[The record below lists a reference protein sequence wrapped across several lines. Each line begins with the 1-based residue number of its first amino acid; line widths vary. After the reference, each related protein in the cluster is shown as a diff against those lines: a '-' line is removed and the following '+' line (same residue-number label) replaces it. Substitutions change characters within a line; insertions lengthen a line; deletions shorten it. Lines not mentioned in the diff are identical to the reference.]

1 MSLKLKKTESGNIN
15 NKRVE
20 ILKKV
25 TIFSEVKRK
34 VLEDIASSLVS
45 VTVEKGNPVFQKNDQ
60 LKAMYIIESGNVKV
74 HDGDHIF
81 TTLGAN
87 EFFGE
92 YSLIDSSA
100 RSATVT
106 ATENSELL
114 RLDQNV
120 FNKIIDSDVE
130 VAKGVLKALIKRLR
144 NSNILEENL
153 TKKSIQIEKQKNT
166 LEKNKNDLED
176 LNATK
181 DKFFT
186 IIAHDLKNP
195 FNTVIGL
202 SELLMQRYDS
212 YDKEKVKSF
221 IENIYTFSK
230 NAYNLLEN
238 LLQWAKSQT
247 GRIDIQIEK
256 TDIFE
261 LVNENFNLLRGK
273 ADSKNIKLISTVD
286 IGTFAFIDKNMIKT
300 VIRNLISNAIKYT
313 PKGGEVGVESSADN
327 DFVYI
332 KVYDTGVGIPEDN
345 LKKIFRIDSHI
356 STEGTDNESGTGLG
370 LIITQEFIHKN
381 GGEISVS
388 SKEGE
393 GSKFTIKLPAYKS

>member
-1 MSLKLKKTESGNIN
+1 MSLKFKKTESGIIN

-45 VTVEKGNPVFQKNDQ
+45 VTIEKGNPVFQKNDQ

-114 RLDQNV
+114 RLDQSV
-120 FNKIIDSDVE
+120 FNRIIDSDVK

-153 TKKSIQIEKQKNT
+153 TQKSIQIEKQKNT

-212 YDKEKVKSF
+212 YDKEKIKNF

-247 GRIDIQIEK
+247 GRIDIQIGK

-261 LVNENFNLLRGK
+261 LVNENINLLKGK
-273 ADSKNIKLISTVD
+273 AESKNIKLISTVD
-286 IGTFAFIDKNMIKT
+286 IGTNAFIDKNMIKT

-313 PKGGEVGVESSADN
+313 PKGGEV
-327 DFVYI
+327 
-332 KVYDTGVGIPEDN
+332 
-345 LKKIFRIDSHI
+345 
-356 STEGTDNESGTGLG
+356 
-370 LIITQEFIHKN
+370 
-381 GGEISVS
+381 
-388 SKEGE
+388 
-393 GSKFTIKLPAYKS
+393 